1 MRILRKRKDAQVTDR
16 TVTAD
21 GGPPTVAERPWYGPT
36 RALMTLLGVAV
47 AGFLVWLATQISDK
61 STGGYWAEYG
71 ILAGAG
77 LVLALSQLLGG
88 WTRFGVPRLSASVL
102 LLGFI
107 PTLIVVGWIVIFHQP
122 HPNWFRNH
130 IVSWSGNIGITAFI
144 RDMHEMLPLLSLGL
158 GLVFGYTFDTT
169 GPRLR
174 RAAATREV
182 SATRAAPAPADRR
195 ATDAPLTAERG
206 VATNPTERGGAVT
219 TPQRTTP
226 EE

>member
-77 LVLALSQLLGG
+77 LVASSGG
-88 WTRFGVPRLSASVL
+88 SSAESGRQTESRVAQRGQFCLRLS
-102 LLGFI
+102 
-107 PTLIVVGWIVIFHQP
+107 
-122 HPNWFRNH
+122 
-130 IVSWSGNIGITAFI
+130 
-144 RDMHEMLPLLSLGL
+144 
-158 GLVFGYTFDTT
+158 
-169 GPRLR
+169 
-174 RAAATREV
+174 
-182 SATRAAPAPADRR
+182 
-195 ATDAPLTAERG
+195 
-206 VATNPTERGGAVT
+206 
-219 TPQRTTP
+219 
-226 EE
+226 